1 MKRLARA
8 LDRLRESDLPVV
20 IEGETGAGKE
30 HVARLLHAD
39 SRRAAGPFAVV
50 SCPSLPDDLFEAE
63 LFGARAGAY
72 TGSEADRAGI
82 LERARGGTVLL
93 DGIAE
98 LPAAA
103 QAKLLR
109 VLASG
114 KARPLGSEAEV
125 EIDVRFLFTAARPLE
140 EEVKSGR
147 LRPDLFHR
155 LHVVTVRV
163 PPLRER
169 FEDFPEL
176 VRQLLEAAGGE
187 PAARTPVPV
196 IDRRVV
202 EELRRRPWPGN
213 VRELRNVLER
223 LRMESPERIDLEALA
238 RVSGHAGAEGFFPG
252 NLLHAEPLDSLQRR
266 LERDYIAYHFRRLG
280 FDTGKLCAFVGLSR
294 RQLYRRCGRLGISL
308 RGIKEAAP
316 S

>member
-1 MKRLARA
+1 
-8 LDRLRESDLPVV
+8 
-20 IEGETGAGKE
+20 
-30 HVARLLHAD
+30 
-39 SRRAAGPFAVV
+39 
-50 SCPSLPDDLFEAE
+50 
-63 LFGARAGAY
+63 
-72 TGSEADRAGI
+72 
-82 LERARGGTVLL
+82 
-93 DGIAE
+93 
-98 LPAAA
+98 
-103 QAKLLR
+103 
-109 VLASG
+109 
-114 KARPLGSEAEV
+114 
-125 EIDVRFLFTAARPLE
+125 
-140 EEVKSGR
+140 
-147 LRPDLFHR
+147 
-155 LHVVTVRV
+155 
-163 PPLRER
+163 
-169 FEDFPEL
+169 
-176 VRQLLEAAGGE
+176 
-187 PAARTPVPV
+187 V